1 MNNHP
6 LVTINLVV
14 RNGEKYIR
22 HCLKAIKNQSYPNL
36 EVIVFDNNSNDKTP
50 LIVKQEFPQFQLIE
64 NSKNCYVGGGFNK
77 CIELSRGKYIL
88 ALCVDVICE
97 KDFIKNAARKMESDR
112 TIGVLQSKTLIYDFK
127 NQKLTDNI
135 DTAGFEIFRSRRIIN
150 RGHGAKDIGQFEKP
164 EEIFSYEGAAGFFRK
179 EALQKAKIN
188 GQIFDED
195 FVWYGDDIDLGW
207 RLNLLGWKN
216 FYDPSVIAW
225 HDRSTTHRLSR
236 GYRDFIQSRKSLPL
250 EKKRWDYI
258 NQRLMMVKN
267 DIAAQFLCDFPFFIF
282 REAKLWIYFLLF
294 ERSTLLGVLDFIKLL
309 PKMAAKRKIIMSKK
323 KLADK
328 EIKNWFK

>member
-36 EVIVFDNNSNDKTP
+36 EVIVFDNNSSDKTP
-50 LIVKQEFPQFQLIE
+50 LIVKQEFSQFQLIE
-64 NSKNCYVGGGFNK
+64 NSKNCYVGGGFNR
-77 CIELSRGKYIL
+77 CIELSRGEYIL

-97 KDFIKNAARKMESDR
+97 KDFIKNAARRMENDK
-112 TIGVLQSKTLIYDFK
+112 TIGALQSKTLIYDFK
-127 NQKLTDNI
+127 NQKPTDNI

-179 EALQKAKIN
+179 EALQEAKIN
-188 GQIFDED
+188 EQIFDED
-195 FVWYGDDIDLGW
+195 FVWYADDIDLGW
-207 RLNLLGWKN
+207 RLNLFGWKN

-225 HDRSTTHRLSR
+225 HDRSTTQRLSR
-236 GYRDFIQSRKSLPL
+236 GYRDFIQSRKNIPP

-267 DIAAQFLCDFPFFIF
+267 DITAQFLCDFPFFIF

-294 ERSTLLGVLDFIKLL
+294 ERSTLSGVFDFIKLS

-323 KLADK
+323 KPEDK